1 MEIFLGILGCIAFAF
16 LMIGF
21 QAFIIALLSDTD
33 SKCIRCPL
41 RDECFK
47 AMHFDM
53 HKLCENAQPLDT
65 TKSK

>member
-1 MEIFLGILGCIAFAF
+1 MELFLGILGCIAFAF

-33 SKCIRCPL
+33 NKCIRCPL

-47 AMHFDM
+47 AIQLGI
-53 HKLCENAQPLDT
+53 HKFCDNAQPLDT
-65 TKSK
+65 AKSK

>member
-1 MEIFLGILGCIAFAF
+1 MEIFLDILGCIACAF

-47 AMHFDM
+47 AMWLGM
-53 HKLCENAQPLDT
+53 HKFCDNAQPLD
-65 TKSK
+65 SK

>member
-16 LMIGF
+16 LIIGF
-21 QAFIIALLSDTD
+21 QAFIIALLSDTN

-47 AMHFDM
+47 AIQLGM
-53 HKLCENAQPLDT
+53 HKFCDNAHPLD
-65 TKSK
+65 SK

>member
-1 MEIFLGILGCIAFAF
+1 MEIFLDILGCIACAL

-47 AMHFDM
+47 AMWLGM
-53 HKLCENAQPLDT
+53 HKFCDNAQPLD
-65 TKSK
+65 SK